1 MLALAAHLA
10 DCTPCLS
17 TLQRRRFCV
26 QFNARKTTRA
36 RPVADFAA
44 AAKYADDVLEGLGE
58 GSRAGVKKKAR
69 RLHVVGQS

>member
-1 MLALAAHLA
+1 MLLHTWRTARRACRHCSVVSLQA
-10 DCTPCLS
+10 DSAYNL
-17 TLQRRRFCV
+17 
-26 QFNARKTTRA
+26 TRA